1 LIPVESEMDYVRY
14 LAAMQR
20 AGYTGHI
27 VVEISLMVQR
37 RPDYDPL
44 EAASQS
50 YRVLAHAFGEAGI
63 ARPSGTRSV

>member
-1 LIPVESEMDYVRY
+1 LILVESEMDYVRY

-20 AGYTGHI
+20 ARYMGYI
-27 VVEISLMVQR
+27 VVEINLIAQR
-37 RPDYDPL
+37 RPGHDAL

-50 YRVLAHAFGEAGI
+50 YRVLAHAFDEARI